1 MLFTS
6 IYSVFFFGVPH
17 RGLNQYAIER
27 VVAGEATKGLI
38 EELKEGSTLL
48 TTLSERFSEAA
59 RDVKLITCRELIET
73 PTTEQHGDKWERTGP
88 SAMMVTET
96 AANLFSVN
104 EERIPIHKNRSMIA
118 KLSDEPGSAC
128 HAIRDFIRSH
138 LR

>member
-1 MLFTS
+1 M
-6 IYSVFFFGVPH
+6 I
-17 RGLNQYAIER
+17 
-27 VVAGEATKGLI
+27 AGEATKGLI

-104 EERIPIHKNRSMIA
+104 EERVPIHKNHSMIA
-118 KLSDEPGSAC
+118 KLSDEPGSAY
-128 HAIRDFIRSH
+128 HAI
-138 LR
+138 